1 MESHRLCTL
10 LCSKQDDLIEVDSS
24 VVTAAESTDDENL
37 VELVWRQNL
46 PLGMNLLLNDDTG
59 LLKVVDFPRGSQA
72 RLVCTERN
80 CDPAAFDGAT
90 IVAVNGSHYDS
101 RDELYT
107 ALKDPARPKAIMFR
121 LAESEDAERVKHF
134 VESSTPK
141 GKRRALSSSQ
151 TSEEGRSSNFMIRT
165 ATFTEDGELGIQ
177 FASTIDDFG
186 LVVNNFTPGEDG
198 IVLAAERMSE
208 ICRGDLLT
216 HINGELVLGANGQ
229 GMERALTL
237 LESAGQTRPLMLN
250 FTYPYITRELFEKPV
265 DGLSEIGGPEE
276 FSLVEKE
283 LGGGSKRVCIKR
295 FEEVPGAAES
305 GGVLIG
311 DHLAFINGTPVG
323 AGCRFI
329 GDHSSPELREVYDM
343 LRDPASFPIGLT
355 FARPTQTATSR
366 WTKDSA
372 EPFGVESAETIAV
385 AAESFGEL
393 GCIFENK
400 NDSSD
405 IVLTDLFA
413 VPGPCQ
419 TQMARYMD
427 PRGRVHLSFESI
439 NGQIVPSY
447 AGVDMVK
454 NALQRSWK
462 DTGRME
468 IVFCDDERKSWV
480 QSLT

>member
-1 MESHRLCTL
+1 
-10 LCSKQDDLIEVDSS
+10 VDSS
-24 VVTAAESTDDENL
+24 VVTAAESSEDENM

-80 CDPAAFDGAT
+80 FEPAAFDGAT
-90 IVAVNGSHYDS
+90 IVAVNGSWYDT
-101 RDELYT
+101 REELYS

-134 VESSTPK
+134 VEMSSPK
-141 GKRRALSSSQ
+141 GRRQALSSSQ
-151 TSEEGRSSNFMIRT
+151 ASEEGRQDSFVLRT
-165 ATFTEDGELGIQ
+165 ATFTEDCELGIQ

-186 LVVNNFTPGEDG
+186 LVVNEFMPGEDG

-208 ICRGDLLT
+208 ISRGDLLT
-216 HINGELVLGANGQ
+216 HINGELVLGANGK
-229 GMERALTL
+229 GMERALSL
-237 LESAGQTRPLMLN
+237 LESVGQNRPLTLK
-250 FTYPYITRELFEKPV
+250 FTEPYMAREVFEKPV

-276 FSLVEKE
+276 FLLAEKE
-283 LGGGSKRVCIKR
+283 LGGGSKRVCVKK
-295 FEEVPGAAES
+295 FEDVPGAAES

-311 DHLAFINGTPVG
+311 DHLAFINGSPVG
-323 AGCRFI
+323 AGCRFT
-329 GDHSSPELREVYDM
+329 GDPSSPGLREVYDM
-343 LRDPASFPIGLT
+343 LRDPDSFPIGLT
-355 FARPTQTATSR
+355 FARPTRGATNR
-366 WTKDSA
+366 WSKEAAGLFDI
-372 EPFGVESAETIAV
+372 ESAETISV
-385 AAESFGEL
+385 AAENFGEL

-400 NDSSD
+400 NGTSD

-413 VPGPCQ
+413 VPGLCQ
-419 TQMARYMD
+419 SQMARYLD

-454 NALQRSWK
+454 NALKRSWK

-480 QSLT
+480 QSLS